1 MSQTLAKQS
10 GDLMSNTRVRRA
22 LLFMPGDDRRKI
34 EKGALMDVDAIIM
47 DLEDGVALSNKEVAR
62 YSVLT
67 ALQEVDFG
75 RSERVVRLNPPS
87 VPELSR
93 PDFDV
98 TVGGHPDTYML
109 PKVENAGQVQMV
121 DSWLSEAEALN
132 GWPAGGI
139 GLIALIETAI
149 GIVRLAEIA
158 ASSSRLQALAFGA
171 EDLAG
176 DMGAQ
181 RTAEGWEGFYARSA
195 VVLHAKAFG
204 LQAIDTPFIDVKADE
219 TLLAD
224 EADRAMQMGY
234 TGKLAI
240 HPRQVGVIQ
249 QVFTPTAAQIDRAR
263 ELIDLHE
270 RHQSAGTGV
279 FAFEGKMVDMP
290 MIRAAQSILERAR
303 AAGIRV

>member
-1 MSQTLAKQS
+1 MSHL
-10 GDLMSNTRVRRA
+10 RVRRA

-47 DLEDGVALSNKEVAR
+47 DLEDGVALSNKDAAR
-62 YSVLT
+62 HAVSA
-67 ALQEVDFG
+67 ALREVDFG
-75 RSERVVRLNPPS
+75 RSERIVRLNPPS

-93 PDFDV
+93 PDFDI
-98 TVGGHPDTYML
+98 TIGGRPNTYVL
-109 PKVENAGQVQMV
+109 PKIESAAQVQLV
-121 DSWLSEAEALN
+121 DSWLSEAESLN
-132 GWPAGGI
+132 GWPAGNI
-139 GLIALIETAI
+139 GLIALIETAT
-149 GIVRLAEIA
+149 GVVRLAEIA

-204 LQAIDTPFIDVKADE
+204 LQAIDTPFVDVKADE
-219 TLLAD
+219 TILAD
-224 EADRAMQMGY
+224 EAERAMQLGY

-240 HPRQVGVIQ
+240 HPRQVSVIQ

-263 ELIDLHE
+263 ALIDLHE

>member
-1 MSQTLAKQS
+1 MTYS
-10 GDLMSNTRVRRA
+10 RVRRA

-34 EKGALMDVDAIIM
+34 EKGALIDVDAIIM
-47 DLEDGVALSNKEVAR
+47 DLEDGVALSNKEAAR
-62 YSVLT
+62 HGVSA

-75 RSERVVRLNPPS
+75 KSERIVRLNPPS

-93 PDFDV
+93 PDFDI
-98 TVGGHPDTYML
+98 TIRGRPNTYVL
-109 PKVENAGQVQMV
+109 PKIESAGQVQLI
-121 DSWLSEAEALN
+121 DSWLTEAESLN
-132 GWPAGGI
+132 GWPAGEI
-139 GLIALIETAI
+139 ALIALIETAL

-195 VVLHAKAFG
+195 VVLYAKAFG

-219 TLLAD
+219 TMLAD
-224 EADRAMQMGY
+224 EAERAMQMGY

-240 HPRQVGVIQ
+240 HPRQVAVIQ
-249 QVFTPTAAQIDRAR
+249 QVFTPTAVQIDRAR
-263 ELIDLHE
+263 ELIDLHQ
-270 RHQSAGTGV
+270 RHQAAGTGV

-290 MIRAAQSILERAR
+290 MIRAAQSILDRAR